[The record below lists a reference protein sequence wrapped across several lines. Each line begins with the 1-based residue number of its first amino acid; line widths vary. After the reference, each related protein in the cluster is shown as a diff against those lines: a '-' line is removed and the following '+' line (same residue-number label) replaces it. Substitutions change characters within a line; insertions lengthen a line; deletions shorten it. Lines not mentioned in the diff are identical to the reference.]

1 MYFVTTRV
9 SPCRPLKLIFHST
22 STWALHLSFTVSG
35 ITAVIVLLPKH
46 QSRSLTCICR
56 WKRIC
61 GASGLSERLRGHDS
75 AWQHSASGRTK
86 APPPPRSGVSCCAH
100 THACHRGDQAGRH
113 TRCVGQLQRPAERRC
128 FHVYQSGHRP
138 PTAPGIHAVGAPMG
152 KKGVTVMGNV
162 LWCTIRS
169 LLSQVF

>member
-22 STWALHLSFTVSG
+22 STWALHLSFTVPG

-56 WKRIC
+56 WRRIC

-86 APPPPRSGVSCCAH
+86 APSPPRSGVSCCAH

-113 TRCVGQLQRPAERRC
+113 TPCFGQLQRPAERRC

-138 PTAPGIHAVGAPMG
+138 PTAPGIHAVGAPVG
-152 KKGVTVMGNV
+152 EKKEWLSWVT
-162 LWCTIRS
+162 
-169 LLSQVF
+169 